1 MFFIR
6 YYLVVTNSAIIQQSI
21 AYCSPLGVCA
31 WLVPR
36 ERCQSEGKARSKKLG
51 KRR

>member
-6 YYLVVTNSAIIQQSI
+6 YSLVVTNSAIIEQSI

-36 ERCQSEGKARSKKLG
+36 DGAKVRATPDPEN
-51 KRR
+51 